1 MKTEVGRILS
11 VALVLS
17 ALGGNAQVQVDPG
30 ISANNYKHPD
40 KARKAQAKQEVM
52 EVPTL
57 DQVKRREAD
66 SDAPKTV
73 TPKYAKRP
81 ATLVIEHPAREGG
94 VEMNPMKSPANYK
107 APRPAGDL

>member
-1 MKTEVGRILS
+1 MRTGIGRILS

-30 ISANNYKHPD
+30 ISPNNYKHPN
-40 KARKAQAKQEVM
+40 KAKKAQAAQQTV

-57 DQVKRREAD
+57 EQVKKQEAE
-66 SDAPKTV
+66 SEGHKIV

-81 ATLVIEHPAREGG
+81 ATLVVAQPSEESG
-94 VEMNPMKSPANYK
+94 VQVNPMKSPANYK
-107 APRPAGDL
+107 APKPAM